1 MNGELPCRIPGP
13 VRPDAVP
20 VQYGLR
26 VPAETAFGSFGQFP
40 YIIVRI
46 ESAERMTSSG
56 PPKCRY
62 LVKLKAAVAA
72 NIPGMIHYTGVGARL
87 KVDIGESGIRDPAP
101 AISPDGLFPR
111 IPAPGVI
118 QKATIRHFLEAEMPP
133 YQQKNAN
140 TAISQNNCSIIRE
153 KTRLSENRFFKSGS
167 DWKTE
172 HFTGR

>member
-1 MNGELPCRIPGP
+1 MNGELPCRTSGL
-13 VRPDAVP
+13 VRADVVP

-26 VPAETAFGSFGQFP
+26 FLRRLEFGSFGQFP

-87 KVDIGESGIRDPAP
+87 KVDIGESG
-101 AISPDGLFPR
+101 
-111 IPAPGVI
+111 
-118 QKATIRHFLEAEMPP
+118 
-133 YQQKNAN
+133 
-140 TAISQNNCSIIRE
+140 
-153 KTRLSENRFFKSGS
+153 
-167 DWKTE
+167 
-172 HFTGR
+172 